1 MINAILKW
9 GLICGGVMTVF
20 LYAPYFMFFQ
30 NGPVDYAM
38 AEVAGYIGMVAA
50 LLVIVLA
57 INTHFKEAAPDTSIW
72 QRLKLGL
79 GVTFIAGAIFGLTNN
94 IYTFWVNPEFMEDY
108 YAYYIS
114 QFPTQEGPEF
124 EKAVAEAEAQK
135 EMFASPIMQFLVMGA
150 TVWMIGIVVSI
161 LASIGHWYLTRRSAQ
176 TA

>member
-1 MINAILKW
+1 MINAIWKW
-9 GLICGGVMTVF
+9 GLICGGVMTLF

-38 AEVAGYIGMVAA
+38 AEVAGYVGMVAA

-57 INTHFKEAAPDTSIW
+57 INSHFKGAAPDIGIW

-94 IYTFWVNPEFMEDY
+94 IYTFWVNPEFMNDY

-114 QFPTQEGPEF
+114 QFPVQEGAEF
-124 EKAVAEAEAQK
+124 EKAVAEAEARWRC
-135 EMFASPIMQFLVMGA
+135 FLPQLCSF
-150 TVWMIGIVVSI
+150 W
-161 LASIGHWYLTRRSAQ
+161 LWRRPFG
-176 TA
+176 